1 MEEMRDTNALASA
14 AVPKRNMIPKPI
26 TNRPQPR
33 TINFCANPA
42 AVRDTIVINI
52 PEITHA
58 NPDTPN
64 AKMMEPMVTT
74 PAKMSAI
81 AAIARGSAMGDEK
94 IPKITSH
101 RMEPKPF
108 VVFFSCCSSIFFS
121 VVSAII

>member
-42 AVRDTIVINI
+42 AVRDTIVISI

-58 NPDTPN
+58 NPDTPK

-74 PAKMSAI
+74 PAKMKIMLPSLQILISVRRCPSAWT
-81 AAIARGSAMGDEK
+81 ARTYPRSF
-94 IPKITSH
+94 PT
-101 RMEPKPF
+101 
-108 VVFFSCCSSIFFS
+108 
-121 VVSAII
+121 VS